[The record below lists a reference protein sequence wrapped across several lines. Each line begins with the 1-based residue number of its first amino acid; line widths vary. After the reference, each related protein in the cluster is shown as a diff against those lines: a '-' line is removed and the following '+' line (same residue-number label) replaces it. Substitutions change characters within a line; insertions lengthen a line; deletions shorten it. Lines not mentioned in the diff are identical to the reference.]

1 MVLTEIRGL
10 REELREHQSKLDTLR
25 EDVNMIIN
33 RDRDPDHHLLGKEDK
48 CCDDDMDRKC

>member
-33 RDRDPDHHLLGKEDK
+33 RDRDPDLLLGKEDK